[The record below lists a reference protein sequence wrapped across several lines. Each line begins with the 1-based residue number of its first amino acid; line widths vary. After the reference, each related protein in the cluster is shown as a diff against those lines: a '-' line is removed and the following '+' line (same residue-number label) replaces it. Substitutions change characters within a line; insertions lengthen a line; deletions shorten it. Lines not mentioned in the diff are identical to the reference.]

1 MKKQRIRKPDGR
13 YLIYYSFEPA
23 ELSPA
28 TEKQRSNSRR
38 CTKRRAAARR
48 RGR

>member
-1 MKKQRIRKPDGR
+1 MKKERIRKPDGR
-13 YLIYYSFEPA
+13 YLIYYSFEQA

-28 TEKQRSNSRR
+28 KEKRQVKARR
-38 CTKRRAAARR
+38 HTKRGAKG